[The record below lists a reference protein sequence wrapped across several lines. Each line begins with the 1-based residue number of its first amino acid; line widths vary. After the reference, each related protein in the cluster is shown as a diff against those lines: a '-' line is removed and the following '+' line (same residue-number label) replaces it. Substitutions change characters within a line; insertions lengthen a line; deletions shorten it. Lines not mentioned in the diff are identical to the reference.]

1 MSSSYVQYSFTPG
14 FLVFFTVSLFSI
26 LNWSVPYSRM
36 KPRDTNKAKSF
47 SNKVFD
53 VESGIALLQFR
64 DATGKTVKMSMKV
77 QRINSPEKDTAK
89 H

>member
-1 MSSSYVQYSFTPG
+1 
-14 FLVFFTVSLFSI
+14 
-26 LNWSVPYSRM
+26 M
-36 KPRDTNKAKSF
+36 KPWDTNKAKSI

-77 QRINSPEKDTAK
+77 HSINSPEKVAAK
-89 H
+89 HEVIKIFSKGLQLTVFGRV